1 MAPREEH
8 ALPASLTGRIAAL
21 LIAAALL
28 GATSCAVAT
37 VEPGAA
43 TPPALVDGPRGFSL
57 KTQSRPTR
65 NYPAG
70 DDFYAYVNKD
80 WLESHDLPPDKVS
93 IGATDALMEQA
104 DSDVRDMIEELV
116 ASRPAAGT
124 IEQKIADL
132 FTSALDE
139 AAIETRGIAPLQ
151 PHLARI
157 RAVKTMDDLTRL
169 MGVIGYNSPIGLAV
183 GPSPADPDR
192 NAIWLSQA
200 GLGMP
205 HRGFYLE
212 DSGDMVDMQEGY
224 RSHVATILGLLG
236 HADSESGAKRVFDLE
251 HAIAE
256 SHVDEDRS
264 LSAEE
269 MMRSMTFADLESYAP
284 DFRWDLFFEEA
295 GMSGSELFVLM
306 DQTAVA
312 DIVEGL
318 DDFPLEDWKLWLE
331 FSIAHDLSAYLP
343 RAFADSNFDFYARQ
357 MSGVTEKPARWQ
369 FAVGLVNTHLGDAV
383 AQLYVQRHFP
393 EAHKEVVDSIVS
405 NMRSAFESRM
415 RSLDWMDEE
424 TRSAALGKLG
434 ALTGMI
440 GYPDQWRDFSTY
452 TVEPGR
458 LLENVYASYEYQW
471 RDQQG
476 DLRRPVDRSRWPTHA
491 HVVNA
496 YYNPL
501 ANTFVLPAGILK
513 PPFFDPAADPA
524 VNYGGIGAVIG
535 HEMSHGFDDQGRQFD
550 ATGRTFNWWTDETD
564 ERFVSR
570 SRRLIR
576 QYNNYC
582 PFNDACVN
590 GLGTLGENI
599 GDLAGLEIAY
609 AAYRHSLGGK
619 EAPVIDGQTGDQRFF
634 IAYARTYREKVRE
647 EIARAMLDGDSHA
660 PSRYRVNG
668 VVRNMDAWYAAF
680 DVQPGDGLYLAPGQ
694 RVRIW

>member
-1 MAPREEH
+1 MTAR
-8 ALPASLTGRIAAL
+8 LTARLAGA
-21 LIAAALL
+21 LIAASLL
-28 GATSCAVAT
+28 TTASCAVAT

-43 TPPALVDGPRGFSL
+43 TPPALRETPRAFNGKS
-57 KTQSRPTR
+57 QARATR
-65 NYPAG
+65 NHAAG
-70 DDFYAYVNKD
+70 DDFYEYVNKD
-80 WLESHDLPPDKVS
+80 WLASYDLPADKMS
-93 IGATDALMEQA
+93 IGAADALMEQA

-116 ASRPAAGT
+116 AAKPAAGT

-132 FTSALDE
+132 YTSALDE
-139 AAIETRGIAPLQ
+139 AAVEARGIAPLK
-151 PHLARI
+151 PHLDRI
-157 RAVKTMDDLTRL
+157 KSVKTLDDLTRL
-169 MGVIGYNSPIGLAV
+169 MGVIGYNSPIGIGV
-183 GPSPADPDR
+183 GPSPSDPDR

-200 GLGMP
+200 GLNMP

-212 DSGDMVDMQEGY
+212 DSDDMTALQEGY
-224 RSHVATILGLLG
+224 RTYAATILRLIGN
-236 HADSESGAKRVFDLE
+236 ADPEGGAKRIYELE

-269 MMRSMTFADLESYAP
+269 SMRSMTLAELKTYAP
-284 DFRWDLFFEEA
+284 DFAWDLFFEEA

-312 DIVEGL
+312 DIARGIG
-318 DDFPLEDWKLWLE
+318 DFSLEDWKLWMQ

-343 RAFADSNFDFYARQ
+343 RAFADSNFDFFSRQ

-369 FAVGLVNTHLGDAV
+369 IAVGLVNTHLGDAI

-393 EAHKEVVDSIVS
+393 EEHKEQVQEIVA
-405 NMRSAFESRM
+405 NIRTAFETRM
-415 RSLDWMDEE
+415 RSLDWMDDK
-424 TRSAALGKLG
+424 TRAAAIGKLG

-440 GYPDQWRDFSTY
+440 GYPDQWRDFGTY
-452 TVEPGR
+452 TVQPGK
-458 LLENVYASYEYQW
+458 LFENVYASYEYEW
-471 RDQQG
+471 RDQQN

-513 PPFFDPAADPA
+513 PPFFDPDADPA
-524 VNYGGIGAVIG
+524 VNYGGVGAVIG

-550 ATGRTFNWWTDETD
+550 ASGRTFNWWTDETD
-564 ERFVSR
+564 EKFVNR

-582 PFNDACVN
+582 PFSDACVN

-609 AAYRHSLGGK
+609 AAYRYSLGGK
-619 EAPVIDGQTGDQRFF
+619 EAPVIDGKTGDQRFF
-634 IAYARTYREKVRE
+634 IAYAHTYREKVRE

-680 DVQPGDGLYLAPGQ
+680 DVQAGDRLYLAPGQ